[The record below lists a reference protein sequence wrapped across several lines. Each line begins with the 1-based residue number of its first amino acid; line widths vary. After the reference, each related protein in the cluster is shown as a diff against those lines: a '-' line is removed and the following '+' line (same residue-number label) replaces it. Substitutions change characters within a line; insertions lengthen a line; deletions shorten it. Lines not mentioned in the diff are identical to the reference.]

1 MSIVI
6 SCSIAS
12 VVPFAMQ
19 ICRPFRGV
27 RACYPLIDVTR
38 ALIGPCAYADMRV
51 FTRRRLVSGGGQ
63 GRSSSRSLFLPPPP
77 FCL

>member
-6 SCSIAS
+6 LCSIAS

-19 ICRPFRGV
+19 TCHPFRGIQ
-27 RACYPLIDVTR
+27 ACYPLIDVTH
-38 ALIGPCAYADMRV
+38 ALIGPCAYVGMRV
-51 FTRRRLVSGGGQ
+51 FTRRRLMSGGGQ
-63 GRSSSRSLFLPPPP
+63 GHSSSRSLFLPPP